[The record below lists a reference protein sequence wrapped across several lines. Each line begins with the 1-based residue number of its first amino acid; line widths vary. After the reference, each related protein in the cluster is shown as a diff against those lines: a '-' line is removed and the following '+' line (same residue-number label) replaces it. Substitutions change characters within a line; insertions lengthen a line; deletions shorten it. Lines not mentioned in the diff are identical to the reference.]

1 MQEGFS
7 IKKLLLTLPVIYIMV
22 GWGIGLLFATQPV
35 IFGPYQD
42 VPVIIKTSFFD
53 TLLDKPVAFVV
64 PLEKLKDRDPDAIY
78 VYITGHFEVPGRWVF
93 KSRLGRDFDPED
105 KAMLTG
111 SMSRAI
117 MYEEK
122 NPDKS
127 LGHYSIDELSS
138 FINKYGKPFDSLQ
151 IIPFVIISNF
161 EKTFPYLYSGSV
173 LLPNSMGRIF
183 NDKIIPYDML
193 GLVGLVIVIIAF
205 CLRSFKLWAY
215 YLYWVFAYW
224 FGRIGY
230 HDPNLMSSEYGQRVI
245 LWSFWNG
252 FICKEGRV
260 FLALALGLSVI
271 LFGVLWYIYL
281 TKHIIPRKKRQ
292 MEDFLKIDREAPKR
306 KELSIDT
313 VEFKD
318 THYDINKRIAQ
329 YAKTDKYFLGVSDQK
344 QDITIDEY
352 LLTHHLHILGP
363 TGSGKTSLAILPL
376 AKQTIDKGRGCCFI
390 DFKGDE
396 VFKRYVQ
403 KSAKEK
409 GKKFYYFSIDPNEPS
424 VGYNPLSSGDIHSKV
439 DRIMTALELVYKG
452 PASFY
457 SNVQAMAF
465 IELLKEMVHNQK
477 ELNFSSVR
485 DSLENPHFLRRIYV
499 EAQEVKGLL
508 AAISW
513 ISELKVINRS
523 DLNLSKIIK
532 DGDIAF
538 FALKSQVNA
547 RLAEAVGKMLII
559 DLKYQAV
566 SRKETD
572 IPYFIFI
579 DEFQNLASP
588 HFVDVISKVRS
599 ASFSL
604 ILSNQSRGNLSR
616 ISPAFENA
624 IFTNTATK
632 IIFAQED
639 PIDAQFWADKTG
651 KTTYQDKSVFV
662 DDRNTMLDGIRT
674 AGGNI
679 STATKN
685 YIAKNV
691 FLNLPFSKSIIFI
704 REKLAV
710 IASHE
715 FLFDKEERD
724 RIISIPFE
732 YDPKGK

>member
-1 MQEGFS
+1 
-7 IKKLLLTLPVIYIMV
+7 MV
-22 GWGIGLLFATQPV
+22 PI
-35 IFGPYQD
+35 
-42 VPVIIKTSFFD
+42 
-53 TLLDKPVAFVV
+53 
-64 PLEKLKDRDPDAIY
+64 EKLKDHDPDSTY
-78 VYITGHFEVPGRWVF
+78 FNITGHFEVPGRWVF

-127 LGHYSIDELSS
+127 LGYYSIDELSS
-138 FINKYGKPFDSLQ
+138 FINKYGKPFDSLK
-151 IIPFVIISNF
+151 ILPFVIISNF
-161 EKTFPYLYSGSV
+161 EKTFPYLYSETV

-183 NDKIIPYDML
+183 NDKMIPYDML
-193 GLVGLVIVIIAF
+193 GLAGLLILIIAF
-205 CLRSFKLWAY
+205 CFRSFKLWSY

-260 FLALALGLSVI
+260 FLVLALGLSVI

-329 YAKTDKYFLGVSDQK
+329 YAKTDKYFLGMTDQK
-344 QDITIDEY
+344 KDVTIDEY

-363 TGSGKTSLAILPL
+363 TGSGNTSLAILPL

-477 ELNFSSVR
+477 EINF
-485 DSLENPHFLRRIYV
+485 
-499 EAQEVKGLL
+499 
-508 AAISW
+508 
-513 ISELKVINRS
+513 
-523 DLNLSKIIK
+523 
-532 DGDIAF
+532 
-538 FALKSQVNA
+538 
-547 RLAEAVGKMLII
+547 
-559 DLKYQAV
+559 
-566 SRKETD
+566 
-572 IPYFIFI
+572 
-579 DEFQNLASP
+579 
-588 HFVDVISKVRS
+588 
-599 ASFSL
+599 
-604 ILSNQSRGNLSR
+604 
-616 ISPAFENA
+616 
-624 IFTNTATK
+624 
-632 IIFAQED
+632 
-639 PIDAQFWADKTG
+639 
-651 KTTYQDKSVFV
+651 
-662 DDRNTMLDGIRT
+662 
-674 AGGNI
+674 
-679 STATKN
+679 
-685 YIAKNV
+685 
-691 FLNLPFSKSIIFI
+691 
-704 REKLAV
+704 
-710 IASHE
+710 
-715 FLFDKEERD
+715 
-724 RIISIPFE
+724 
-732 YDPKGK
+732 

>member
-1 MQEGFS
+1 
-7 IKKLLLTLPVIYIMV
+7 
-22 GWGIGLLFATQPV
+22 
-35 IFGPYQD
+35 
-42 VPVIIKTSFFD
+42 
-53 TLLDKPVAFVV
+53 
-64 PLEKLKDRDPDAIY
+64 
-78 VYITGHFEVPGRWVF
+78 
-93 KSRLGRDFDPED
+93 
-105 KAMLTG
+105 
-111 SMSRAI
+111 
-117 MYEEK
+117 
-122 NPDKS
+122 
-127 LGHYSIDELSS
+127 
-138 FINKYGKPFDSLQ
+138 
-151 IIPFVIISNF
+151 
-161 EKTFPYLYSGSV
+161 
-173 LLPNSMGRIF
+173 
-183 NDKIIPYDML
+183 ML
-193 GLVGLVIVIIAF
+193 GVLRHVIP
-205 CLRSFKLWAY
+205 K
-215 YLYWVFAYW
+215 
-224 FGRIGY
+224 
-230 HDPNLMSSEYGQRVI
+230 GQ
-245 LWSFWNG
+245 
-252 FICKEGRV
+252 
-260 FLALALGLSVI
+260 
-271 LFGVLWYIYL
+271 
-281 TKHIIPRKKRQ
+281 
-292 MEDFLKIDREAPKR
+292 IDREAPKR

-352 LLTHHLHILGP
+352 LLTHHMHILGP

-396 VFKRYVQ
+396 VFKRCVQ

-465 IELLKEMVHNQK
+465 VELLKEMVHNQK

-513 ISELKVINRS
+513 ISELKAINRS
-523 DLNLSKIIK
+523 DLDLSKIIK
-532 DGDIAF
+532 DGDIVF

-639 PIDAQFWADKTG
+639 PVDAQFWADKTG
-651 KTTYQDKSVFV
+651 KTTYQDKSIFV
-662 DDRNTMLDGIRT
+662 DDRNTMLDGVRT

-679 STATKN
+679 STAMKN
-685 YIAKNV
+685 YIHKNV

-715 FLFDKEERD
+715 FLFNKKERD

-732 YDPKGK
+732 YNPKGR